1 MAVVT
6 LTELKTFLNITLA
19 TNDDELMGKI
29 AAAQDVVQGI
39 VGTLTPTTVTETH
52 YGVNTDVL
60 VLRQVP
66 VSAITAVSMRYFAYD
81 FAPFDIL
88 LFTLDTD
95 AGLLRRSEGSRFF
108 GDVMVSYTT
117 GTLNVPTAVREAV
130 LVVAGHLWETQRA
143 ASAPRRPDNSPPVV
157 GMGYAIPSRAVELLA
172 PFQKGPKVA

>member
-1 MAVVT
+1 MAIVT
-6 LTELKTFLNITLA
+6 LTELKLFLNVTSSV
-19 TNDDELMGKI
+19 NDGEMIAKI
-29 AAAQDVVQGI
+29 DAAQDVVQGI
-39 VGTLTPTTVTETH
+39 VGVLTPAAVTETH

-60 VLRQVP
+60 VLRKVP
-66 VSAITAVSMRYFAYD
+66 ASAITAVSMRYFAYD
-81 FAPFDIL
+81 FAPWDIL

-95 AGLLRRSEGSRFF
+95 ASLLRRSNGSRFF
-108 GDVMVSYTT
+108 GDVIVSYTT
-117 GTLNVPTAVREAV
+117 GASTVPNAVREAV